1 MTFKT
6 LPLAPQLPNRTFILM
21 LAAVVS
27 LLYKIK
33 VLIIEKKKQIY
44 IYYINRISPPEFP
57 LSFLQITIFIYVFSW
72 L

>member
-1 MTFKT
+1 
-6 LPLAPQLPNRTFILM
+6 M